1 MLSIWL
7 SEWIFDSSWEI
18 QFLRISIADSSF
30 RQETYLSAFFREPI
44 IE

>member
-7 SEWIFDSSWEI
+7 SEWVFDSSWEI

-30 RQETYLSAFFREPI
+30 RQEMYLSAFFREPI
-44 IE
+44 TE